1 MRVCVCFGAQQKAQ
15 AEAKRRKTTSQKRWQ
30 KVGKG
35 LASPPPHLALPWLGW
50 QMWNLWRAG
59 QTHST
64 ARTDVPS
71 WQVMLARPLYIPT
84 PPSPPPAAHA
94 YRLPPSAMYVCV
106 CWQVLGFLF
115 VCHRAHF
122 DVIWCCYARKNACT
136 HIRSTMSVCMCVC
149 VWVAAC
155 HIALFA
161 GRRQCK
167 WGGGG
172 PHVCTWTTC
181 HELLSLRPHS
191 QRLNKQKCYRSYKKT
206 QLQIPC
212 KRRG

>member
-1 MRVCVCFGAQQKAQ
+1 MRVCVCLGHN
-15 AEAKRRKTTSQKRWQ
+15 KRRKGERRQRWQ

-35 LASPPPHLALPWLGW
+35 LAWALPHLTPTSPPPCLGLAGKCEICGELAKHIRRQGRTCPLGRW
-50 QMWNLWRAG
+50 CW
-59 QTHST
+59 H
-64 ARTDVPS
+64 VPCIS
-71 WQVMLARPLYIPT
+71 PF
-84 PPSPPPAAHA
+84 PPPPPTAHA
-94 YRLPPSAMYVCV
+94 YRLLPSAMYVCV

-136 HIRSTMSVCMCVC
+136 HTRYTMCVCVC

-167 WGGGG
+167 WGREGGTRMYVNHM
-172 PHVCTWTTC
+172 PWAIIAAATQP
-181 HELLSLRPHS
+181 EI
-191 QRLNKQKCYRSYKKT
+191 KQAKM
-206 QLQIPC
+206 LQIL
-212 KRRG
+212 